1 MMMIVDMDGDE
12 DPSSWSSHR
21 SSPSRKRGRSAEGKQ
36 CAKTAELSLQSTSI
50 PVSQWY
56 GDTILKMR
64 IIMLVIDRDDHGND
78 DIGVDSSVAVVR
90 RHNPDSGMIMVVI
103 AMGT

>member
-1 MMMIVDMDGDE
+1 MMIVDMDGDK
-12 DPSSWSSHR
+12 DPSSWASHP

-64 IIMLVIDRDDHGND
+64 
-78 DIGVDSSVAVVR
+78 
-90 RHNPDSGMIMVVI
+90 MIMVVI
-103 AMGT
+103 AMILIVIIIMESILVSHCI

>member
-1 MMMIVDMDGDE
+1 MIVDMDGDE

-21 SSPSRKRGRSAEGKQ
+21 SSPSRKRGSSAEGKQ

-64 IIMLVIDRDDHGND
+64 
-78 DIGVDSSVAVVR
+78 
-90 RHNPDSGMIMVVI
+90 MIMVVI
-103 AMGT
+103 AMILIVIIIMESILVSHCI